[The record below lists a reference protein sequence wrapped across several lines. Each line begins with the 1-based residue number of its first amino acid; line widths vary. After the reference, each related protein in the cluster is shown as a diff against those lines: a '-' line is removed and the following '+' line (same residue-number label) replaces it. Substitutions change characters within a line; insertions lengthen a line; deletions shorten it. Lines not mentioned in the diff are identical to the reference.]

1 MEKSTIINIFMEVWP
16 MMLIF
21 CVVVISL
28 RIVFIL
34 KTNHNF
40 VVYKE
45 LFYLAFLI
53 YIMLLFHIV
62 TFQDVT
68 WSTSNF
74 TPFKEIFRYTFGSR
88 AFYKNVVGNMIM
100 FMPYGFFVS
109 YFISLKKPY
118 LILLLSLIVS
128 ITIETTQLVIGRV
141 FDIDDIFLNIL
152 GAFIGYL
159 IYRFLSEVIKKLP
172 SFLKK
177 DYIYNIIIISV
188 IIGIITIFIV
198 L

>member
-1 MEKSTIINIFMEVWP
+1 MV
-16 MMLIF
+16 
-21 CVVVISL
+21 
-28 RIVFIL
+28 
-34 KTNHNF
+34 
-40 VVYKE
+40 
-45 LFYLAFLI
+45 
-53 YIMLLFHIV
+53 
-62 TFQDVT
+62 
-68 WSTSNF
+68 
-74 TPFKEIFRYTFGSR
+74 
-88 AFYKNVVGNMIM
+88 
-100 FMPYGFFVS
+100 FVS